1 MHCSKTIG
9 ICFLSLTILIAGCQ
23 PASVAVTQTK
33 VAPPATLPAD
43 STATNVPVEAKPS
56 PTTEVI
62 ILETATGVSPTQV
75 AVSTWPVRQP
85 ALRPQNAG
93 EEILFSLVKRANEN
107 YQYLGVYKVNLTG
120 GVQDQIL
127 GEGFQLQAVSP
138 DGNWLLVN
146 QGLNLYVCAR
156 DGSDPILISTEFS
169 EQSLAPVLWTTNGEN
184 VLWMELAG
192 DQKRIRSADVLTG
205 EMVDAADVF
214 QEQTAAILTSGA
226 ENRISWLKG
235 TCNSGNYCRGELL
248 ISDLDGT
255 SVTSWGDVINPVMD
269 MSQTQLAFLSQGETD
284 VELKIRLGGSAM
296 EDVILDMDE
305 DIPVDYEWSP
315 DGQTLVVLGQIRSEY
330 SGRNF
335 GNRLLAY
342 RAPEWKPEL
351 LAEVGGLNARLTF
364 TGDGQS
370 VVISSTKP
378 LDPEGY
384 AVEVTVLN
392 LADKSM
398 RIVDLGIETRMQ
410 DYVFIPRIWE

>member
-1 MHCSKTIG
+1 MQG
-9 ICFLSLTILIAGCQ
+9 
-23 PASVAVTQTK
+23 
-33 VAPPATLPAD
+33 
-43 STATNVPVEAKPS
+43 
-56 PTTEVI
+56 
-62 ILETATGVSPTQV
+62 
-75 AVSTWPVRQP
+75 
-85 ALRPQNAG
+85 
-93 EEILFSLVKRANEN
+93 
-107 YQYLGVYKVNLTG
+107 
-120 GVQDQIL
+120 
-127 GEGFQLQAVSP
+127 VSP

-146 QGLNLYVCAR
+146 QGLKLYVCAR
-156 DGSDPILISTEFS
+156 DGSDPILVSDAFS

-192 DQKRIRSADVLTG
+192 DQKRIRSAAVLTS
-205 EMVDAADVF
+205 EMSDAAEVF
-214 QEQTAAILTSGA
+214 QEQTAAILTSGP

-235 TCNSGNYCRGELL
+235 TCNSGNYCRGELM
-248 ISDLDGT
+248 ISNLDGT

-269 MSQTQLAFLSQGETD
+269 MSHSQLAFLSQGETD
-284 VELKIRLGGSAM
+284 VQLKIRLGGSAM
-296 EDVILDMDE
+296 EDVILDIDE

-364 TGDGQS
+364 AADGQS
-370 VVISSTKP
+370 VVVSTTKP

-384 AVEVTVLN
+384 TVEVTVLN

-398 RIVDLGIETRMQ
+398 RIVDLGVETKMI